1 MVTIVNVHKH
11 QQVSV
16 SLCCVYNIVVRT
28 ASVANVC
35 RVFYVVLE
43 TRNIKMMPTIIFI
56 IVLFHL

>member
-1 MVTIVNVHKH
+1 MVSIVNVHEH

-16 SLCCVYNIVVRT
+16 SLCCVYNIAARN

-35 RVFYVVLE
+35 RLFYVVLE